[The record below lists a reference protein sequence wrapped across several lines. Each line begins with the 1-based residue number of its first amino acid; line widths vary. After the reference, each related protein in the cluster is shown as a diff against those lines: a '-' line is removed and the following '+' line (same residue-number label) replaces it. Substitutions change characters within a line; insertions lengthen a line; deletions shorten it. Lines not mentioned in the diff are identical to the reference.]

1 MNRGPCLHAPPLAAG
16 GWVQTARM
24 PHLHDRAAAQES
36 VFARMSR
43 LAAQRGAVNLGQGF
57 PSAPPPAFLLDA
69 ARGALGRADQYA
81 PPAGLPALRDALG
94 ADLGVDGADVTVTCG
109 ATEALHLL
117 ALALLGPGDEALM
130 LEPVFDVYLPQ
141 VALAGA
147 RGVTVPMT
155 LDPARGWQF
164 DLEALAA
171 AVTPRTRALLLNSP
185 FNPTGTVF
193 TGEELAGIVALARR
207 HDLWIVSDEVYDEL
221 YFGAR
226 PTALR
231 TLAPERTFTVG
242 SAGKRLEATGWRVGW
257 IAAPP
262 GLTPGVLG
270 LRQITSFCAP
280 APLQAAV
287 AAALPVARAAGFYEE
302 LRQGY
307 AGRMQ
312 RLAAGLRE
320 LGAAVFEPRG
330 TYFLTALH
338 PSWTAETLVHE
349 AGVAVIPGEAFYAQR
364 AAPVGL
370 TRWAFCKSDAEIDL
384 ALTRLGAARLLTDA

>member
-1 MNRGPCLHAPPLAAG
+1 
-16 GWVQTARM
+16 M
-24 PHLHDRAAAQES
+24 PHLHGRAAAQES

-57 PSAPPPAFLLDA
+57 PGASPPDFLLDA
-69 ARGALGRADQYA
+69 ARGVLGRFDQYA

-117 ALALLGPGDEALM
+117 ALALLGPGDETLM

-147 RGVTVPMT
+147 TGVTVPMT
-155 LDPARGWQF
+155 LDAARGWQF
-164 DLEALAA
+164 SLAALAA

-193 TGEELAGIVALARR
+193 TDAELAGIVALARQ

-221 YFGAR
+221 YFGPR
-226 PTALR
+226 PTPLR
-231 TLAPERTFTVG
+231 ILAPERTFTVG

-262 GLTPGVLG
+262 GVTPGVLG
-270 LRQITSFCAP
+270 LRQITSFSAP

-287 AAALPVARAAGFYEE
+287 AAALPVARESGFY
-302 LRQGY
+302 
-307 AGRMQ
+307 
-312 RLAAGLRE
+312 AGLRAGYAARMTRLASGLRD
-320 LGAAVFEPRG
+320 LGATVFEPRG

-338 PSWTAETLVHE
+338 PDWTADSLLD
-349 AGVAVIPGEAFYAQR
+349 AGVAVIPGEAFYAR
-364 AAPVGL
+364 HAAPAGL
-370 TRWAFCKSDAEIDL
+370 TRWAFCKSDAEIEL
-384 ALTRLGAARLLTDA
+384 ALTRLAAHARS

>member
-1 MNRGPCLHAPPLAAG
+1 MPQLHG
-16 GWVQTARM
+16 
-24 PHLHDRAAAQES
+24 RAAAQES

-57 PSAPPPAFLLDA
+57 PSAAPPTFLLDA
-69 ARGALGRADQYA
+69 ARGALGRFDQYA

-117 ALALLGPGDEALM
+117 TLALLGPGDEALM

-141 VALAGA
+141 VALTGA
-147 RGVTVPMT
+147 RAVTVPMT
-155 LDPARGWQF
+155 LAGRGWQF
-164 DLEALAA
+164 DLPALAA

-193 TGEELAGIVALARR
+193 SDEELAGIVALART
-207 HDLWIVSDEVYDEL
+207 HDLWIISDEVYDEL
-221 YFGAR
+221 YFGPR
-226 PTALR
+226 PTPLR

-242 SAGKRLEATGWRVGW
+242 SAGKRLEATGWRIGW

-262 GLTPGVLG
+262 GLTLGVLG
-270 LRQITSFCAP
+270 VRQVTSFCAP

-287 AAALPVARAAGFYEE
+287 AAALPLARESGFY
-302 LRQGY
+302 
-307 AGRMQ
+307 
-312 RLAAGLRE
+312 AGLRAAYE
-320 LGAAVFEPRG
+320 ERMTLLAGGLRALGATVFEPRG

-338 PSWTAETLVHE
+338 PAWTAESLID
-349 AGVAVIPGEAFYAQR
+349 AGVAVIPGEAFYAHH
-364 AAPVGL
+364 AAPPGL
-370 TRWAFCKSDAEIDL
+370 TRWAFCKSAAEIEV
-384 ALTRLGAARLLTDA
+384 ALERLGFVADEAVRM